1 MIDYTESNSASVK
14 QGGFGV
20 SLLGLRLLQNG
31 IMENVSASRPQSIP
45 GEQGTPP
52 RSSARSLLKHAG
64 KWAGN
69 DLEEGIKKVY
79 EARGEIEV
87 QDLDKKIERLKALDA
102 ISGIL
107 NDLTPA
113 QIEIFEQAFK
123 RRPFFR

>member
-31 IMENVSASRPQSIP
+31 VMENFSASRPKSIP
-45 GEQGTPP
+45 GEIQTVSP

-69 DLEEGIKKVY
+69 DLEKCIKKVY
-79 EARGEIEV
+79 EARGEIE
-87 QDLDKKIERLKALDA
+87 
-102 ISGIL
+102 
-107 NDLTPA
+107 
-113 QIEIFEQAFK
+113 F
-123 RRPFFR
+123 